1 MMDCARLS
9 DRMPEVALGRT
20 EWTPEEADHLATC
33 AGCQQEWRLVRLAGG
48 LGEELQAGP
57 DPASVAT
64 VVLQRVAAERHRVR
78 QRRWSLTGLAAAATI
93 ALAVWYG
100 GGQPGQNL
108 PSPGRMPVATA
119 PSAGATELAIP
130 LSELDQLQEPELD
143 SLLQTISPP
152 LTSGSTLGEPSMG
165 DLDDHELEE
174 VLSTWEG

>member
-20 EWTPEEADHLATC
+20 QWTPEEADHLATC
-33 AGCQQEWRLVRLAGG
+33 AGCQREWRLVRLAGSLGEG
-48 LGEELQAGP
+48 LGAGP
-57 DPASVAT
+57 DPASVAR
-64 VVLQRVAAERHRVR
+64 VALQRVALERHRDR

-100 GGQPGQNL
+100 RGQPGQNL
-108 PSPGRMPVATA
+108 PSPARMPVATA
-119 PSAGATELAIP
+119 PTPRVTELAIP
-130 LSELDQLQEPELD
+130 LPELDQLQEPELD

-152 LTSGSTLGEPSMG
+152 LTSGSTLAEPSMG